1 MKRKRGGKTEGNK
14 MMRDALALRVSE
26 NERARVRERGRA
38 KQHPR
43 SQCLGICD
51 ATCLAQCPTHS

>member
-1 MKRKRGGKTEGNK
+1 
-14 MMRDALALRVSE
+14 MMRDTLALRVSE
-26 NERARVRERGRA
+26 NEGARERERGRA

-51 ATCLAQCPTHS
+51 ASA